1 LAGIIKRG
9 CPTTH
14 TSLDVYK
21 MMIDISGKQ
30 QCVFVFRGPGCRRK
44 MLKWYYDYLDK
55 AAKREEIKRIRVWG
69 TVGNKTDM
77 LLEWVRE
84 QMRP

>member
-1 LAGIIKRG
+1 
-9 CPTTH
+9 
-14 TSLDVYK
+14 
-21 MMIDISGKQ
+21 MMIEISGKK

-44 MLKWYYDYLDK
+44 MLKSYYDYLDK

>member
-44 MLKWYYDYLDK
+44 MLKWYYDYLDN
-55 AAKREEIKRIRVWG
+55 AAESEEIKSISVWG
-69 TVGNKTDM
+69 TVGNKTDIV
-77 LLEWVRE
+77 LEWVRE
-84 QMRP
+84 QVRQ